1 MILKSNQM
9 KNAFM
14 FLLCL
19 VCLVIGLEI
28 NPHNRVRNKHLQIHT
43 IENLYH
49 VDGLRLYDQKGLINI
64 EFKTALEL
72 SNYLETITAYET
84 NCDNYTDSFG
94 AKEKLP
100 LE

>member
-1 MILKSNQM
+1 M

-19 VCLVIGLEI
+19 V
-28 NPHNRVRNKHLQIHT
+28 
-43 IENLYH
+43 
-49 VDGLRLYDQKGLINI
+49 
-64 EFKTALEL
+64 LEL
-72 SNYLETITAYET
+72 SNYLEAITTYET

-94 AKEKLP
+94 AKEKAP